1 MYHYRECCGSQPETI
16 HNLHFGGL
24 KIIKIFRLLYGI
36 INLKPV
42 VSKLLLAN

>member
-16 HNLHFGGL
+16 HNLYFGGL
-24 KIIKIFRLLYGI
+24 NIKIFRLLYGI

>member
-16 HNLHFGGL
+16 HNLPFGGL
-24 KIIKIFRLLYGI
+24 RIFRLLYGI
-36 INLKPV
+36 INLKPE